1 MNRLGEK
8 MKNIIYK
15 IDAKLYMAKSK
26 IIEKLTVKANGF
38 TTVEVA
44 ILVLIGIVLASIF
57 YKYIRDIVNN
67 IMSGA
72 QSKSDTLYQ

>member
-1 MNRLGEK
+1 
-8 MKNIIYK
+8 MKNIIHK

-44 ILVLIGIVLASIF
+44 ILVLIGIVLAGIF
-57 YKYIRDIVNN
+57 YKYIRNIVNN

>member
-1 MNRLGEK
+1 
-8 MKNIIYK
+8 MKNIIQK
-15 IDAKLYMAKSK
+15 IDAKLYIAKSK
-26 IIEKLTVKANGF
+26 IIEKLTVKSNGF

-44 ILVLIGIVLASIF
+44 ILVLIGIVLAGIF

-67 IMSGA
+67 VMSGA